1 MPAVDVVILHPPV
14 RPEAGPLER
23 ALNDSRA
30 RLADEHGRGFRAAG
44 ADTVRIV
51 SDEVDGEPFGSRLRR
66 LAGALMEP
74 GAPLAGSL
82 REVARTGRG
91 LVLLGSGSL
100 ALATRADRARFVAA
114 ARGPGRR
121 ALTNN
126 RFSSDAIALTATAA
140 VSLADVPPGLPGDNA
155 LPRWLAEVAAV
166 EVTDLR
172 GRWRLAIDLDSPA
185 DPVLLSARDRAGRRA
200 AVPGGEPWTLAAAE
214 RIAGLRSVL
223 ADRRAEV
230 VLSGRSSAGTIA
242 WLERR
247 AACRV
252 RALLEERGLRASS
265 RLALSD
271 AAGDDGPGSR
281 GLRPP
286 RSVLGLVLDRDG
298 PGAIGARLGELG
310 DGAAVDTRVLLAH
323 RLGADETAW
332 PRPEDRFAS
341 DLLLPDRIA
350 DPWLRELTE
359 SALRATI
366 PIVLGGHTLVGPGI
380 RLLTPRPGD

>member
-1 MPAVDVVILHPPV
+1 MPAVDAVILHPPV

-23 ALNDSRA
+23 ALSGARA
-30 RLADEHGRGFRAAG
+30 TLAEEHVRGFRAVG
-44 ADTVRIV
+44 ADTVRVV
-51 SDEVDGEPFGSRLRR
+51 SDDVDEEPFGTRVRR
-66 LAGALMEP
+66 LVRALAEP
-74 GAPLAGSL
+74 GSPLAGSL
-82 REVARTGRG
+82 RDATRTGRG

-100 ALATRADRARFVAA
+100 ALATRADRARFVEA

-121 ALTNN
+121 ALANN
-126 RFSSDAIALTATAA
+126 RFSADAIALTSAA
-140 VSLADVPPGLPGDNA
+140 AASLTDVPAGLPGDNA
-155 LPRWLAEVAAV
+155 LPRWLAEVAHV

-172 GRWRLAIDLDSPA
+172 GRWRLALDLDSPL
-185 DPVLLSARDRAGRRA
+185 DPVLLSARDRAGREELA
-200 AVPGGEPWTLAAAE
+200 DGEDPWTVAVTG
-214 RIAGLRSVL
+214 RIAELRSVL

-230 VLSGRSSAGTIA
+230 VLAGRSSAGTIA

-271 AAGDDGPGSR
+271 TAGTDGPAGR
-281 GLRPP
+281 GPRPP

-298 PGAIGARLGELG
+298 PGAIGPRLSELG

-332 PRPEDRFAS
+332 PPAEDRFAS
-341 DLLLPDRIA
+341 DLLLPERIA

-380 RLLTPRPGD
+380 RLLTPRLGA